1 MRNLFK
7 YGGIAAS
14 IVLIAFGIGSIAV
27 GAWGVSTVRDNLKQE
42 QIFFGDHATD
52 PAVPASQSGKQVK
65 TGSQAHQFAQMM
77 RKHALEATGGQVY
90 SQMGRFLDAQGN
102 PTSDEAKAAKDPKT
116 GTPVENQARN
126 IWVTETALTT
136 ALNTAYFGERVGV
149 FGIVMGIALLL
160 TGIGFLVL
168 TLGVLRGPAAV
179 KEKSRTSPVKEAVA
193 VPH

>member
-42 QIFFGDHATD
+42 QIYFGDHATD
-52 PAVPASQSGKQVK
+52 PAVPASQSGKQVT
-65 TGSQAHQFAQMM
+65 TGSQAHQFAEMM
-77 RKHALEATGGQVY
+77 RKHTLEATNGQVY
-90 SQMGRFLDAQGN
+90 AEMGRFLDAKGN
-102 PTSDEAKAAKDPKT
+102 PTSDESKAAKDPKT
-116 GTPVENQARN
+116 GQPVANEARN

-149 FGIVMGIALLL
+149 FGIIMGVALLL

-168 TLGVLRGPAAV
+168 TLGGALTEKEAAARPAPRPAAV
-179 KEKSRTSPVKEAVA
+179 TN
-193 VPH
+193 